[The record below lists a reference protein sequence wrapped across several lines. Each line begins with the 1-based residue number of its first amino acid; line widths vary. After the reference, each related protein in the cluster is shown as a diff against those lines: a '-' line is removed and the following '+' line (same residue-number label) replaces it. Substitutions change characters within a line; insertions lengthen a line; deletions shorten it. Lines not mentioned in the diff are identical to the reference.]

1 MTSSIPDPP
10 PFYTRYTDA
19 NLKLLEKIKNYKGNK
34 KEALNEFKDELPQD
48 FDITELEP
56 PQPIAEGSY
65 NVFGLTWQV
74 VSVNATLDE
83 NIPRLYPEGDF
94 DRQTELKKLNKRLC
108 RKFIALLGSLSAEPF
123 DESKPTAISKDLQDT
138 FMNIKQLLNEYR
150 PHQVDDFF
158 LILLLKVLVNRLTR
172 LGSITGTRCSQL
184 KDLLSMVK
192 HKWSTTDQLKMT
204 MPDNSQLG
212 QFLSTRQQNP
222 PSTSY
227 NLSPATSSHMLQLI
241 DTLQLQSKYDAS

>member
-10 PFYTRYTDA
+10 TFYTRYTDT
-19 NLKLLEKIKNYKGNK
+19 NLKLLEKIKSYKGSK

-56 PQPIAEGSY
+56 PRPIVEGSY

-83 NIPRLYPEGDF
+83 NTPRLYPEGDF

-123 DESKPTAISKDLQDT
+123 DESKPTTISKDLQDT

-150 PHQVDDFF
+150 PHQARETLK
-158 LILLLKVLVNRLTR
+158 LIMENQLNERKRATQEVKK
-172 LGSITGTRCSQL
+172 RCSQL

-212 QFLSTRQQNP
+212 QFLPARQQN
-222 PSTSY
+222 SQSISY
-227 NLSPATSSHMLQLI
+227 NLGPATSNQMLQLI
-241 DTLQLQSKYDAS
+241 DSLQL